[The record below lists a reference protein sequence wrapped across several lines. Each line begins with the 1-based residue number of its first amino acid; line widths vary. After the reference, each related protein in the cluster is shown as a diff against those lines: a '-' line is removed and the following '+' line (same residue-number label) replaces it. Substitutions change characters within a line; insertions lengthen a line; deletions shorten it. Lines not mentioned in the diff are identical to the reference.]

1 MDIYRCMGVYVSA
14 IGHCMETWGV
24 RQTLLSRLLLAIK
37 GQSDPNPPCWTRSLL
52 IASSAVG
59 QFASSSLD
67 PLWFDQPLLAMPLL
81 DALALYIS
89 ASPSPSSSTAGAAVK
104 WICVAYLVQC
114 FVNEIHQLENK
125 KVASEE
131 SVEGA
136 AEGGHLPDGWEVGPL
151 FRVLYETVLLIRE
164 DHLSSQT
171 LWRSPP
177 VLSPPL
183 MDNLFR
189 RVLVKWIVFVRVAIR
204 MTKRCDAAL
213 YSSLRWKDD
222 AVSVESLDGPGSITN
237 EMLLQT
243 LHDFQLREIFSFSSS
258 TPSPQQP
265 SQSQSHHSIVTV
277 ATKWLHS
284 LFEHG
289 SLSSSSGAVPDC
301 VKFNQWHYPV
311 HTIPSFVELPNA
323 YTKLHG
329 QITSRCS
336 FDYPAFCFVC
346 GEIMDAGLCPSPSPC
361 LLTPASTNSKAGK
374 GNAPSTSR
382 NAVGKWGSS
391 FSSRSPSPSVLPFS
405 HPPFPPFP
413 QDCTFLLLFTQRG
426 AYFTSP
432 YVDSRGEKHRTFRGK
447 PLFLDDN
454 MSAPLSP
461 SSLTLPSLKL
471 VQRLQLSHGIP
482 KEVTQKRSM
491 SQRVIINNH
500 Y

>member
-346 GEIMDAGLCPSPSPC
+346 GEIMDAGLCPSPPSPAYS
-361 LLTPASTNSKAGK
+361 LLPPPTPRRERAMHPARQEMRWGSGDLLSPPGLPLPLSFPSLTPPSPPSPRT
-374 GNAPSTSR
+374 APSFCSSLNAAPISLRRMSIPAER
-382 NAVGKWGSS
+382 NTA
-391 FSSRSPSPSVLPFS
+391 PSVGSLCFLTTTCLPPS
-405 HPPFPPFP
+405 
-413 QDCTFLLLFTQRG
+413 L
-426 AYFTSP
+426 
-432 YVDSRGEKHRTFRGK
+432 
-447 PLFLDDN
+447 PL
-454 MSAPLSP
+454 LSP
-461 SSLTLPSLKL
+461 SL
-471 VQRLQLSHGIP
+471 VS
-482 KEVTQKRSM
+482 S
-491 SQRVIINNH
+491 
-500 Y
+500 